1 MKYGCHWIVSLGT
14 LMSDYLTS
22 YGHPFA
28 EDTREKVGVIV
39 YDNTGKIL
47 LVKGVGG
54 KLSLPK
60 GGRMRGETE
69 LEGAV
74 REAWEETGLDLES
87 MFYTFKTKLIWG
99 TYYVFKLSVSAKD
112 LSLRP
117 RIHGEIEEILWKS
130 PKSFWLTT
138 SPDMNCDLKY
148 LIKNVLLQDIC
159 SRS

>member
-1 MKYGCHWIVSLGT
+1 
-14 LMSDYLTS
+14 MSEYVTS
-22 YGHPFA
+22 HGHPFS

-39 YDNTGKIL
+39 YDSTGKIL
-47 LVKGVGG
+47 IVKGVGG

-87 MFYTFKTKLIWG
+87 LYYTFKTKLIWG
-99 TYYVFKLSVSAKD
+99 TYYVFKLSVGAKE
-112 LSLRP
+112 LCLRP
-117 RIHGEIEEILWKS
+117 RVHGEIEEIMWKS

-148 LIKNVLLQDIC
+148 LIKNTVLQDVC